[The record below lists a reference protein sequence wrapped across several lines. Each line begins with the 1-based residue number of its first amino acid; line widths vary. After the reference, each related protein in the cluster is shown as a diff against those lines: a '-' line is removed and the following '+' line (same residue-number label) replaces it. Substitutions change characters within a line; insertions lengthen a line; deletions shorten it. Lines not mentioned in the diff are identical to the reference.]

1 MLSQSSRG
9 RRNVFY
15 WRSICEICLH
25 LLCYTLH
32 CTPQQNIVLIRQYL
46 LHIFQCFAAQV
57 QILRTLCNFWKKRSM
72 HHRRSFCF
80 WPNIDKVVSQPV
92 RAWKKGRALADITPK
107 FDTILWTGIYFKSF
121 PFPNSTHN
129 SWNLSIWWYTDIVM
143 TTALLSTVL
152 TSILLFDRATF
163 FAWRSMR

>member
-9 RRNVFY
+9 KRNVFY
-15 WRSICEICLH
+15 WRSICEICLC

-32 CTPQQNIVLIRQYL
+32 CTPQQNTVLIRQYL

-57 QILRTLCNFWKKRSM
+57 QILRTLCNFWKKRSV

-80 WPNIDKVVSQPV
+80 WPNIDKAVSQPV

-107 FDTILWTGIYFKSF
+107 FDTILWTGIYSKSF

-143 TTALLSTVL
+143 TTTLLSTVL
-152 TSILLFDRATF
+152 TSILLFDRATLF
-163 FAWRSMR
+163 TWRSMR